1 MTGAQKGFVA
11 LLQKSLGKK
20 LLAFHCI
27 VHQEALCAQMF
38 PQECTEVMNLVIQI
52 VNKIMAKG
60 LNHRQFCSLLQ
71 EAESE
76 YSDLLHHNKV
86 RWLSRGEVLKRFA
99 ACLDHIKTFLERKG
113 NTALQLLEDVL
124 AFERKMTLF
133 AGDVQKGTFSH
144 FPSLK
149 AMQEANN
156 NVDCDYFHRAIVVMQ
171 SAFRDR
177 FSEFRKEKSTLSF
190 PLAPLS
196 VDVSLLNMDPFTDVS
211 RPDLELELADIV
223 DKEMWTSK
231 FVTLTAELE
240 NVARQKARLAQ
251 IHKWS
256 DIENLPKPDKMVFE
270 TWNELPSTYENM
282 KKYAFGVL
290 SIFGSTYICEQL
302 FSNVNYIKSK
312 YRSRLT
318 DESLQSCVKI
328 KVTSY
333 SPTSLN

>member
-1 MTGAQKGFVA
+1 
-11 LLQKSLGKK
+11 
-20 LLAFHCI
+20 
-27 VHQEALCAQMF
+27 
-38 PQECTEVMNLVIQI
+38 
-52 VNKIMAKG
+52 MAKG

-76 YSDLLHHNKV
+76 YSDLLLHNKV

-99 ACLDHIKTFLERKG
+99 ACLDHIKTFLESKNLVYPEMAHPEWLGKLHFMVDMTSHLNTLNKKLQGKG

-133 AGDVQKGTFSH
+133 AGDVQKETFSH

-149 AMQEANN
+149 AMQEAN

-171 SAFRDR
+171 SAFGDR

-251 IHKWS
+251 LHKWS

-312 YRSRLT
+312 YRSRQT

-333 SPTSLN
+333 SPNITELSNELQGQKSH